1 MAALIVLDIPKFRAL
16 YPEFKDTAQYLD
28 VRLDATWEQAT
39 CFVSERN
46 CGVMRGKC
54 REQGL
59 MLMLAHLLKLSC
71 LIENG
76 DAPTVISSSSIDKIS
91 VTLTPPPIGDAWEWW
106 LQTTPYGAQLVA
118 LLAAFTAG
126 GLWVGGS
133 PEQAAFRG
141 VGGRF

>member
-16 YPEFKDTAQYLD
+16 YPEFKDAAKYLD
-28 VRLDATWEQAT
+28 VKLETDWELAT
-39 CFVSERN
+39 CYVSDRN

-54 REQGL
+54 REQAL
-59 MLMLAHLLKLSC
+59 MMMLAHLLKLGC
-71 LIENG
+71 MIENG
-76 DAPTVISSSSIDKIS
+76 DTPAIVSSSTIDKIS
-91 VTLTPPPIGDAWEWW
+91 VTLTPPPVGDAWEWW

-118 LLAAFTAG
+118 LLSAFAAG

-141 VGGRF
+141 VSGRF